1 MKNKKGI
8 IFIIFVFSVMIFSC
22 SFFNNVSNA
31 ASASAE
37 AISTANEDISPE
49 QEYYIGRAVAANL
62 LGRYKLYTR
71 NQNLTT
77 YLNKICAAIT
87 INSPLPDIYNG
98 YHVAMLDTD
107 EINAFATSGG
117 HIFVTRG
124 IIGTADTEDGL
135 AGIIAHEVAH
145 IQLKHGINAI
155 KNSRKTQAW
164 LVTGTGISGVIGGTD
179 VKQLTDALNDS
190 FSEFVQTLVS
200 NGYSKDQEFAADNKA
215 VALMASAGYNP
226 AGLTKMLM
234 ALGHSQKPDEGFGK
248 THPSPED
255 RIMNAQKSVNKNKAT
270 YKEARKKRFATATK

>member
-1 MKNKKGI
+1 
-8 IFIIFVFSVMIFSC
+8 
-22 SFFNNVSNA
+22 
-31 ASASAE
+31 
-37 AISTANEDISPE
+37 
-49 QEYYIGRAVAANL
+49 
-62 LGRYKLYTR
+62 
-71 NQNLTT
+71 LTT

-87 INSPLPDIYNG
+87 INSPQPDIYNG
-98 YHVAMLDTD
+98 YHVAILNTD

-124 IIGTADTEDGL
+124 IIKAADTEDGL

-164 LVTGTGISGVIGGTD
+164 LVTGTGISGVVGGTD

-200 NGYSKDQEFAADNKA
+200 NGYSKDQEFAADTKA
-215 VALMASAGYNP
+215 IALMISAGYNP
-226 AGLTKMLM
+226 AGLPRMLM
-234 ALGHSQKPDEGFGK
+234 KLGSLQEPDSGFGK

-255 RIMNAQKSVNKNKAT
+255 RVANAQKSIKNNKEKF
-270 YKEARKKRFATATK
+270 KDARKGRFATATK